1 MRTNRDVSKSSRS
14 DRFDIAPALP
24 VVTRE
29 HRLWRVGPLPSAGAL
44 SVRLTEM
51 PRRPR
56 RRSPRP
62 LLYDVGLDRRR
73 AACAAKE
80 RYASEAEARS
90 IALMNAP
97 PGRRASTTRYHYETR
112 PAWRCS
118 TKDRAAGVVSRRAT
132 HQP

>member
-1 MRTNRDVSKSSRS
+1 
-14 DRFDIAPALP
+14 
-24 VVTRE
+24 
-29 HRLWRVGPLPSAGAL
+29 
-44 SVRLTEM
+44 M

-62 LLYDVGLDRRR
+62 LLYNTGLDRRR

-97 PGRRASTTRYHYETR
+97 PGRRAGTTPYHCNICGGWHLTSTT
-112 PAWRCS
+112 
-118 TKDRAAGVVSRRAT
+118 
-132 HQP
+132 